1 MANKFTGIVRNQTG
15 ELVVSAK
22 VILNENDKFIAS
34 GSTDNNGRF
43 ELNTPELDPK
53 KCKLIITKEG
63 KELRSI
69 DNPQPTGEITTGNLQ
84 ITAQEGGF
92 LELKSQYRGGE
103 YYFSSLGLGSKDNP
117 DLVKDNFDLNL
128 TELGGLISICSRKT
142 IPLDLII
149 TGSESKIP
157 NTDNEQFLNDGK
169 TANPNKDEKLPEL
182 ELAKRR
188 VQYLNEHITT
198 DIFKDQNVKNQY
210 NKIKQE
216 TFIISGPDFPAP
228 SGQNPDYTQYQYVSI
243 KALPTKPT
251 CTQVSVAQKAGE
263 NKIIPYVAPGSKY
276 CKFAANYIPDRFGF
290 NGYYS
295 PYYYIDPSSQRT
307 FKNKVNDYVPK
318 DDKGIEILSEKLPI
332 IPEVN
337 NSRFYPLD
345 IWGFFIFLFLYI
357 KNSNSTKFLDE
368 TRPGLKLDYKLL
380 TPKEKDEILD
390 KFKKA
395 LDINNDINLNRFTKS
410 SYRKYVESISV
421 LYNSII
427 HSSVKEL
434 IEKYPNAFPPF
445 RSFDKDK
452 NPINVPITP
461 TTGQG
466 GINNSITQIINSM
479 DRVAIIT
486 LKAENPTFD
495 ITLPEYNLRTDPE
508 QQRLNPNVAN
518 GISSVPLLDKS
529 IWSYCIC
536 DDVAKMTD
544 LRGNLLTKFD

>member
-22 VILNENDKFIAS
+22 VILNENGKFITS
-34 GSTDNNGRF
+34 GSTDNNGKF

-69 DNPQPTGEITTGNLQ
+69 DNPRPTGEITTGNLQ

-103 YYFSSLGLGSKDNP
+103 YYFSSLGLGSSTDP

-128 TELGGLISICSRKT
+128 KELGGLIKISIDKT
-142 IPLDLII
+142 IPIEIII

-157 NTDNEQFLNDGK
+157 NFDQEQFLNDGK
-169 TANPNKDEKLPEL
+169 TANPNNGKPLPEK
-182 ELAKRR
+182 ELAIRR
-188 VQYLNEHITT
+188 VQYLNEHITSS
-198 DIFKDQNVKNQY
+198 IFKDQNIRNKY
-210 NKIKQE
+210 NKTKQE
-216 TFIISGPDFPAP
+216 SFIISGPDYPP
-228 SGQNPDYTQYQYVSI
+228 SSGKPDYTQYQYVSI
-243 KALPTKPT
+243 KALPSKPT

-307 FKNKVNDYVPK
+307 YKNKINDYIPK
-318 DDKGIEILSEKLPI
+318 DDKGVEIPGERLPV
-332 IPEVN
+332 IPSVD
-337 NSRFYPLD
+337 NSRFFPLD
-345 IWGFFIFLFLYI
+345 VWGFFIFLFLYI
-357 KNSNSTKFLDE
+357 KNNNSTKFLDE

-380 TPKEKDEILD
+380 TPKEKDEILNKLRETLIRYNEID
-390 KFKKA
+390 
-395 LDINNDINLNRFTKS
+395 LNRFTYS
-410 SYRKYVESISV
+410 SYKKYVEKVTV
-421 LYNSII
+421 LYNSTINNSII
-427 HSSVKEL
+427 EL

-445 RSFDKDK
+445 KSFDKDK

-461 TTGQG
+461 TTGIG
-466 GINNSITQIINSM
+466 GINNSISQLVNNM
-479 DRVAIIT
+479 DKVAIIT
-486 LKAENPTFD
+486 VKAENPTFD

-508 QQRLNPNVAN
+508 QQRLNPNIAN

-536 DDVAKMTD
+536 DDVTKMTD
-544 LRGNLLTKFD
+544 LNGNLLSKFD

>member
-157 NTDNEQFLNDGK
+157 NTDNEQFLKDGK
-169 TANPNKDEKLPEL
+169 TANPDKGNSLPEL

-198 DIFKDQNVKNQY
+198 YIFKDQNVKNQY

-228 SGQNPDYTQYQYVSI
+228 SGKLDYTQYQYVSI

-307 FKNKVNDYVPK
+307 YKNKINDYVPK
-318 DDKGIEILSEKLPI
+318 DDKGVEIPSEKLPI

-395 LDINNDINLNRFTKS
+395 LDINNDINENRFTKS

>member
-22 VILNENDKFIAS
+22 VILSENNKSIAS

-69 DNPQPTGEITTGNLQ
+69 DNPRPTGEITTGNLQ

-103 YYFSSLGLGSKDNP
+103 YYFSSLGLGSSTDP

-128 TELGGLISICSRKT
+128 KELGGLIKISIDKT
-142 IPLDLII
+142 IPIEIII

-157 NTDNEQFLNDGK
+157 NFDQEQFLNDGK
-169 TANPNKDEKLPEL
+169 TANLNNGKPLPEK
-182 ELAKRR
+182 ELAIRR
-188 VQYLNEHITT
+188 VQYLNEHITSS
-198 DIFKDQNVKNQY
+198 IFKDQNIRNKY
-210 NKIKQE
+210 NNTKQE
-216 TFIISGPDFPAP
+216 SFIISGPDFPP
-228 SGQNPDYTQYQYVSI
+228 TSGKPDYTQYQYVSI
-243 KALPTKPT
+243 KALPSKPT

-276 CKFAANYIPDRFGF
+276 CKFSANYIPDRFGF

-295 PYYYIDPSSQRT
+295 PYYYIDPSSQDVYT
-307 FKNKVNDYVPK
+307 SQKNDYIPRN
-318 DDKGIEILSEKLPI
+318 DKGEQIPFEYLPI
-332 IPEVN
+332 IPEIDN
-337 NSRFYPLD
+337 RKFYDLD
-345 IWGFFIFLFLYI
+345 IYGFFIFLFLYI

-380 TPKEKDEILD
+380 TTEREKSIILEKFKRALD
-390 KFKKA
+390 K
-395 LDINNDINLNRFTKS
+395 DNNINENYFTQS
-410 SYRKYVESISV
+410 SYKKYTNLVTIF
-421 LYNSII
+421 NSII
-427 HSSVKEL
+427 YKSIIEL
-434 IEKYPNAFPPF
+434 IEKYPKAFPPIQIG
-445 RSFDKDK
+445 KETI
-452 NPINVPITP
+452 PIIP
-461 TTGQG
+461 TTGIG
-466 GINNSITQIINSM
+466 AITNSITRMLFSM

-486 LKAENPTFD
+486 VKAENPTFD
-495 ITLPEYNLRTDPE
+495 ITSPEYNLRTDPE

-536 DDVAKMTD
+536 DKVETMTD
-544 LRGNLLTKFD
+544 SSGLLLSRLD

>member
-22 VILNENDKFIAS
+22 VILNENDKFITS

-69 DNPQPTGEITTGNLQ
+69 NNPQPTGEITTGNLQ

-157 NTDNEQFLNDGK
+157 NTDNEQFLKDGK
-169 TANPNKDEKLPEL
+169 TANPDKGNSLPEL

-198 DIFKDQNVKNQY
+198 DIFKDQNIKDKY
-210 NKIKQE
+210 NKTKQE
-216 TFIISGPDFPAP
+216 TFIVSGPDYPSP

-295 PYYYIDPSSQRT
+295 PYYYIDPSSQRSY
-307 FKNKVNDYVPK
+307 KSKVNDYTPK
-318 DDKGIEILSEKLPI
+318 DDKGVEIPGERLPI

-368 TRPGLKLDYKLL
+368 TRPGLKLDYRLL
-380 TPKEKDEILD
+380 TPNEKNDILE
-390 KFKKA
+390 KLKKA
-395 LDINNDINLNRFTKS
+395 LDTNNTIDLNKFTKS
-410 SYRKYVESISV
+410 SYKKYVEAISV
-421 LYNSII
+421 LYNSTIHKSII
-427 HSSVKEL
+427 EL
-434 IEKYPNAFPPF
+434 IEKYPNAFPPVK
-445 RSFDKDK
+445 SVKDGK
-452 NPINVPITP
+452 TINVTITP
-461 TTGQG
+461 TIGQG
-466 GINNSITQIINSM
+466 AINNSLNHIIDSM

-486 LKAENPTFD
+486 LKAENPVFD
-495 ITLPEYNLRTDPE
+495 ITSPEYNLRTDPE

-536 DDVAKMTD
+536 DDVTKMTD
-544 LRGNLLTKFD
+544 LSGNPLSKFD